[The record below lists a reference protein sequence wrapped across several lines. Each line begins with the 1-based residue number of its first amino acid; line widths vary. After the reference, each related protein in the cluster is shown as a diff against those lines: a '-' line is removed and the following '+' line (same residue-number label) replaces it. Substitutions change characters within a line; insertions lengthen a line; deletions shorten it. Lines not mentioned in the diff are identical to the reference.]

1 MAHGLLQDVFTVDEV
16 ARAACVPPRAVQAL
30 VDAGEVRLIPGT
42 PFLTA
47 ADAVFAGRHLRADV
61 GAPFG
66 TYKAVNGAADSIVV
80 PAVAAAPQPLFAVV
94 AGGSEF
100 ARRRGSVH
108 AFASALVH
116 VSLLV
121 AVLWWT
127 SGPTETAAPVESP
140 RDETRMV
147 FLVAP
152 GPGGGGGGGGLRNPL
167 PPRRVERRGPQRAR
181 VTVPKVTPEKVLTTA
196 RREEPKR
203 PTPAAIP
210 EPKPV
215 EREPEPLASR
225 VLVAPVVTAAA
236 NDRDREGVIDKG
248 REKGESQGAGAGG
261 GAGTGQ
267 GTGNGEGL
275 GSGIGDGS
283 GGGTGGGPFRP
294 GSGIE
299 PPRVLRE
306 VKADYTDDARR
317 RGITGDVVLEIVVRR
332 DGTVGDVTVLQGLGA
347 GLDQRA
353 VNAVRQWRFSPARRR
368 GEAVDVIVEVA
379 VEFTLR

>member
-1 MAHGLLQDVFTVDEV
+1 MSQGLLQDVFTIDEV
-16 ARAACVPPRAVQAL
+16 ARAASVSRRLMQAL
-30 VDAGEVRLIPGT
+30 VDSGDVRLIPGT

-47 ADAVFAGRHLRADV
+47 ADAVFAGRRLRADAGLSIGIGTSAGIATGDTTADV
-61 GAPFG
+61 AP
-66 TYKAVNGAADSIVV
+66 K
-80 PAVAAAPQPLFAVV
+80 PLFSVV
-94 AGGSEF
+94 SGGSEF

-108 AFASALVH
+108 AFASSFVH
-116 VSLLV
+116 ASLLV

-127 SGPTETAAPVESP
+127 SGPTESAAPVEP
-140 RDETRMV
+140 VRDETRMV
-147 FLVAP
+147 FLVTP

-167 PPRRVERRGPQRAR
+167 PPRRVERRGPQRSR

-196 RREEPKR
+196 RREEPKT

-215 EREPEPLASR
+215 ERQPEPLASR
-225 VLVAPVVTAAA
+225 VLVAPVVTAAP
-236 NDRDREGVIDKG
+236 NDRDREGVIEKG
-248 REKGESQGAGAGG
+248 RATGESQGAGTGG

-299 PPRVLRE
+299 PPRLLRE

-332 DGTVGDVTVLQGLGA
+332 DGTVGDVSILQGLGA